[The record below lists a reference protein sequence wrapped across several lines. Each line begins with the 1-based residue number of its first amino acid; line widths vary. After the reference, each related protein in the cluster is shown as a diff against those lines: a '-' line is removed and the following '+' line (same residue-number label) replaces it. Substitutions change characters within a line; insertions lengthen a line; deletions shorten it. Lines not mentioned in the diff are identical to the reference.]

1 MELKDWCWG
10 HLKPLHYGVISADPG
25 WKFKTYSD
33 AGLGKAPKYTTMETR
48 YIKKLP
54 IMDLARPDAI
64 CAMWVTD
71 PFLDQGLEV
80 LDAWGFTFKTILFY
94 WVKTYDL
101 FGTQSARL
109 DLIQAALDTESY
121 DALVDAMCPII
132 QSHWTRANPE
142 ICLLGTHGA
151 PLRLSGGIRKTIFAP
166 QREHS
171 RKPDEALERLE
182 QLCAGPYVELNSRTN
197 RPGWD
202 AWGDQTGFFDEEEIG
217 K

>member
-1 MELKDWCWG
+1 MMPEG
-10 HLKPLHYGVISADPG
+10 RTEESINVN
-25 WKFKTYSD
+25 
-33 AGLGKAPKYTTMETR
+33 
-48 YIKKLP
+48 
-54 IMDLARPDAI
+54 
-64 CAMWVTD
+64 
-71 PFLDQGLEV
+71 
-80 LDAWGFTFKTILFY
+80 
-94 WVKTYDL
+94 
-101 FGTQSARL
+101 
-109 DLIQAALDTESY
+109 LDTFARGPMPCFVICLPEERCELWN